1 MQSGHRN
8 VDEMKYTI
16 ANITMNILV
25 SLFNQAARMSP
36 SSIRRGW
43 RWDLNQRRYDIRAP
57 YVIFFYIP
65 LQNQKS
71 LPESSTSNSEES
83 SSDEDMDTTMGT
95 TKQNQLPDLNE
106 ASQKYIP
113 YSPEIRPLRM

>member
-43 RWDLNQRRYDIRAP
+43 RWGPQPEEVRHPCALRH
-57 YVIFFYIP
+57 FF
-65 LQNQKS
+65 LHS
-71 LPESSTSNSEES
+71 TAESKVTPRE
-83 SSDEDMDTTMGT
+83 
-95 TKQNQLPDLNE
+95 Q
-106 ASQKYIP
+106 Y
-113 YSPEIRPLRM
+113 